1 MILISHRG
9 NINGPNLQRE
19 NEPLYIMEAL
29 EKGFDVEIDVWW
41 KEDGFWLGHDYP
53 QYKIKREFLQKKK
66 LWCHA
71 KNIDAFYQMVD
82 DEKIH
87 CFSHDKDEVALTT
100 KGYFWSS
107 FENQMTN
114 RSICVMPPD
123 SRDLPKDIVG
133 VCSDYVGVYNEKV

>member
-41 KEDGFWLGHDYP
+41 KEDGFYLGHDEP
-53 QYKIKREFLQKKK
+53 QYKVKREFLQNRK

-123 SRDLPKDIVG
+123 SRDLPKDIAG
-133 VCSDYVGVYNEKV
+133 VCSDYVGVYK

>member
-123 SRDLPKDIVG
+123 SRDLPKDIAG
-133 VCSDYVGVYNEKV
+133 VCSDYVGVYK

>member
-29 EKGFDVEIDVWW
+29 EKRFHVEVDVWW
-41 KEDGFWLGHDYP
+41 KDGGFWLGHDYP

-123 SRDLPKDIVG
+123 SRDLPKDIAG
-133 VCSDYVGVYNEKV
+133 VCSDYVGVYK